1 MEKVQVNMKVYNVR
15 FDQVFLHKDSC
26 KWADEI
32 TTLGREIW
40 HKFPS
45 LQQLHE
51 FVEGQNGC
59 SCVVEVITADSEF
72 AGFAVT
78 LYLHT
83 RTTEGEIYAY
93 DARYIC
99 MTAIKQQL
107 RSQGLGDR
115 LLQYVTRDDSTP
127 IVVTTNPFVDD
138 SDNGHRMG
146 RFYENNGYER
156 IPMGW
161 MFGEKDASVFVKGEM
176 NMEEWVAISERVQEL
191 WNDYEDEWI
200 WKRHTDS

>member
-59 SCVVEVITADSEF
+59 SCVVEVITADGEF
-72 AGFAVT
+72 AGFAVA

-99 MTAIKQQL
+99 MTAIKQQF
-107 RSQGLGDR
+107 RSQDLGDR
-115 LLQYVTRDDSTP
+115 LLRHVTRDNSTP

-138 SDNGHRMG
+138 SDNKQRM
-146 RFYENNGYER
+146 RTFYENNGYER

-176 NMEEWVAISERVQEL
+176 NMEEWVAVSERVQEL